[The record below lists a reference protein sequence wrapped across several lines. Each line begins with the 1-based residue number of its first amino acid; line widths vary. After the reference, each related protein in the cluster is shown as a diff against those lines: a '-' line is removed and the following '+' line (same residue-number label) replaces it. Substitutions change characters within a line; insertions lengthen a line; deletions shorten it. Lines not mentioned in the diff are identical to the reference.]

1 MDFLFLGNGFPVLIE
16 NRLLR
21 VRVDFFHLFLNG
33 KRGRCKYFDSFF
45 SGLYMAVKFL
55 FPLFIAFHKIAALHG
70 DKDCIVKAVIM
81 EFRHSTQIVGVTVAF
96 IQS

>member
-33 KRGRCKYFDSFF
+33 KGRGRNYLDSFF
-45 SGLYMAVKFL
+45 PRLYMAVKFL
-55 FPLFIAFHKIAALHG
+55 FPLFIAFYKVAALHG
-70 DKDCIVKAVIM
+70 DKDCIV
-81 EFRHSTQIVGVTVAF
+81 
-96 IQS
+96 